1 MSFKKRNINSCVI
14 FSLREASRYLKSYRH
29 FDGTKMEHQRR
40 SLSKENRIERKHKPA
55 QFSSFSLRI
64 PDKKTC
70 FQRDFRVSS
79 FSKKIS
85 FIKKRVEQSKNKE
98 CKKRYLQKWFQ
109 LRKFFKSVLVQ
120 YTIALFWGLALIL
133 ALHCYCGDNVK
144 NGLLSK
150 HLLQRK
156 RQYGG

>member
-1 MSFKKRNINSCVI
+1 MELRWNIKGGRFQN
-14 FSLREASRYLKSYRH
+14 
-29 FDGTKMEHQRR
+29 QRDY
-40 SLSKENRIERKHKPA
+40 HP
-55 QFSSFSLRI
+55 FPLRI

-70 FQRDFRVSS
+70 FQRDGLS

-85 FIKKRVEQSKNKE
+85 FIKKSVEQSKNKE

-109 LRKFFKSVLVQ
+109 LRKFFKSVLVW
-120 YTIALFWGLALIL
+120 YTIALFWSLALIL
-133 ALHCYCGDNVK
+133 ALPCYCGDNVK